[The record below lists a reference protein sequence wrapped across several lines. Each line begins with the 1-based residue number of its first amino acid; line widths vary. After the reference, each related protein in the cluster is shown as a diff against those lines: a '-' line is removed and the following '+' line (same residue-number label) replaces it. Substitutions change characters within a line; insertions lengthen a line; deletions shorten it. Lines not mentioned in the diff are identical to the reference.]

1 MSNERGHI
9 LYQTGRYDAAEQEF
23 RAALG
28 ENSSDALAH
37 AMLGLCLTRRKAY
50 DEATTEAQEAIRLRP
65 DWHFGYSVM
74 AHVML
79 DRERLKPAAEAIVR
93 AIEIDPFNAGYH
105 GMLATIRLQQRLWPA
120 ALEAADAG
128 LKIDPENQFCLNA
141 RAQALVKLG
150 RRDEA
155 SATIEGALRNDP
167 ENATTHANQGWALLH
182 AGKHREALVHFREA
196 LRIDPELQWAKS
208 GLVEALKARNIIY
221 RLMLRYFLFM
231 GRLRSQAQWAI
242 ILGGY
247 FGYQALLELRRSHP
261 EWSGF
266 ILPLVIAYAV
276 FAIMTWIARPLF
288 NLMLR
293 LHPYGRYALSR
304 DQAMGANL
312 VGGTI
317 LLALALAVAGFIRGD
332 GNLLM
337 SAICCALLLLPV
349 SAIFTCPPGWP
360 RQGMALYSSALG
372 LVGVGIAVTGWFAD
386 RGGVDASGSLI
397 DMRQRLI
404 TLFLFGAFLSGWAAN
419 GLIMMR
425 VKK

>member
-9 LYQTGRYDAAEQEF
+9 LYQTGRYEAAEQEF

-28 ENSSDALAH
+28 EDSSNALAH
-37 AMLGLCLTRRKAY
+37 AMLGLCLTRRKSY
-50 DEATTEAQEAIRLRP
+50 DEATAEAHEAIRLRP
-65 DWHFGYSVM
+65 DWHFGYSVL

-79 DRERLKPAAEAIVR
+79 DRDRLKPAAEAIIK

-105 GMLATIRLQQRLWPA
+105 GVLATIRLQQRLWPS
-120 ALEAADAG
+120 ALASADAG
-128 LKIDPENQFCLNA
+128 LQIDPENQFCLNA

-155 SATIEGALRNDP
+155 SATIQGALRNDP
-167 ENATTHANQGWALLH
+167 ENATTHANQGWAMLH
-182 AGKHREALVHFREA
+182 AGDHREALVHFREA
-196 LRIDPELQWAKS
+196 LRIDPQMQWAKS
-208 GLVEALKARNIIY
+208 GMVEALQARNIVY
-221 RLMLRYFLFM
+221 RLMLKYFLFM

-242 ILGGY
+242 VLGGY

-261 EWSGF
+261 EWSGI
-266 ILPLVIAYAV
+266 ILPVIIAYAV

-304 DQAMGANL
+304 EQTMGANL

-317 LLALALAVAGFIRGD
+317 LLSVTLAITGLVMHNT
-332 GNLLM
+332 NLLT
-337 SAICCALLLLPV
+337 SAVCCAMMLLPV
-349 SAIFTCPPGWP
+349 SAIYSCPAGYP
-360 RQGMALYSSALG
+360 RRGMGLYTLALG
-372 LVGVGIAVTGWFAD
+372 LTGVGIAIIGWFVSRA
-386 RGGVDASGSLI
+386 GPDASASLI
-397 DMRQRLI
+397 DTRERLI
-404 TLFLFGAFLSGWAAN
+404 TVFLFGAILSGWVAN